1 MKKLTIY
8 AISFLTAFQMAPV
21 FVLAQE
27 AVAPTKETSATKSV
41 AEEVKEKRDAI
52 RQEIKSG
59 RDAIKKEVIEKRDT
73 VKQEIQQKREAVKGG
88 IKEVKDAVRNEL
100 QMKRENAAGATKE
113 VREAVQGEIKERREA
128 LNAELKVR
136 REALETEFKAK
147 REALKEDVKQKREEF
162 KEKATERKDE
172 LKKKLGE
179 KRAAE
184 IEKYFNAMVRKFEA
198 ALDQL
203 QKLGDRISAR
213 LDTAE
218 ANGKEVTALR
228 ESLVK
233 ARTAINDAEQ
243 AFESAKAEYAKA
255 AASTDVKGA
264 FANVREVVQGVA
276 TKIRSAHAALVDVVN
291 SIKGLG
297 GGTAEKTP
305 AVVAPSSES
314 VAPAPTQ

>member
-184 IEKYFNAMVRKFEA
+184 IEKYFNAMVRKFEV

-218 ANGKEVTALR
+218 ANGKEVTR

-297 GGTAEKTP
+297 GRTAEKTP

>member
-8 AISFLTAFQMAPV
+8 AISFLTAFKMVTV

-136 REALETEFKAK
+136 REALETEFKA
-147 REALKEDVKQKREEF
+147 
-162 KEKATERKDE
+162 ERKDE

-184 IEKYFNAMVRKFEA
+184 IEKYFNAMVRKFEV

-218 ANGKEVTALR
+218 ANGKEVT
-228 ESLVK
+228 
-233 ARTAINDAEQ
+233 
-243 AFESAKAEYAKA
+243 
-255 AASTDVKGA
+255 
-264 FANVREVVQGVA
+264 
-276 TKIRSAHAALVDVVN
+276 
-291 SIKGLG
+291 
-297 GGTAEKTP
+297 
-305 AVVAPSSES
+305 
-314 VAPAPTQ
+314 